1 MSNVKDN
8 LSEAGGH
15 LKQAASHAGDSIK
28 GAAAAAGDEL
38 RLGKANM
45 KAELADGA
53 VAGINAAEQMGAA
66 AKEQMDVLMEK
77 GRDMVDSTSELIRE
91 RPLTAFG
98 IAFAAAMSSSKP
110 PPPAASETWPASAPV
125 STNPRRS
132 SPSASGVTATAS
144 APSSSPD
151 TPTTKGAPPWA
162 T

>member
-53 VAGINAAEQMGAA
+53 VAGITAAEQMGAA
-66 AKEQMDVLMEK
+66 AKEQMDVLMDK
-77 GRDMVDSTSELIRE
+77 SRDMIDSTADLIRE

-98 IAFAAAMSSSKP
+98 IAFAAGWVFAKLARSGN
-110 PPPAASETWPASAPV
+110 SE
-125 STNPRRS
+125 
-132 SPSASGVTATAS
+132 
-144 APSSSPD
+144 
-151 TPTTKGAPPWA
+151 K
-162 T
+162 